1 MGCHCNSSICN
12 KLKCGCADHSLT
24 TPCVYSE
31 CRTSTAEQCEDIQCA
46 ECVSYCGET
55 FSVDVGS
62 NTFMI
67 ETGTRL
73 NEILQNIALFIKD
86 PSCVDTAATLIY
98 ITSVTSTTVT
108 LVWSGLPPA
117 AAVDLEY
124 KTVASGGWS
133 TAASAIPAGT
143 VSHEVT
149 LLAPNTD
156 YMFRIA
162 NGNCESVEIYA
173 TTLTI

>member
-24 TPCVYSE
+24 TPCVYSD
-31 CRTSTAEQCEDIQCA
+31 CNASTAEQCEDIQCA
-46 ECVSYCGET
+46 ECVSYCDET

-86 PSCVDTAATLIY
+86 PACLATAPSLIFISS
-98 ITSVTSTTVT
+98 ITSNSITV
-108 LVWSGLPPA
+108 VWSGLPA
-117 AAVDLEY
+117 AAIVDVEY
-124 KTVASGGWS
+124 KQVLAGGWT
-133 TAASAIPAGT
+133 TAASNVPAGT
-143 VSHEVT
+143 VSHEIT
-149 LLAPNTD
+149 LLTPNTD
-156 YMFRIA
+156 YMFRVV
-162 NGNCESVEIYA
+162 NGLCESVEIYA
-173 TTLTI
+173 TTLTV

>member
-24 TPCVYSE
+24 TQCVYSD
-31 CRTSTAEQCEDIQCA
+31 CRESTAEQCEDIQCA
-46 ECVSYCGET
+46 ECVSYCDET

-86 PSCVDTAATLIY
+86 PACVDTAASLIY
-98 ITSVTSTTVT
+98 ISAITSTTLT
-108 LVWSGLPPA
+108 LLCSGLPPA
-117 AAVDLEY
+117 AVVDLQY
-124 KTVASGGWS
+124 KQVLSGGWT
-133 TAASAIPAGT
+133 TAASSIPAGT
-143 VSHEVT
+143 VSHEIT

-156 YMFRIA
+156 YMFRVV
-162 NGNCESVEIYA
+162 NGLCESVEIYA
-173 TTLTI
+173 TTLTV